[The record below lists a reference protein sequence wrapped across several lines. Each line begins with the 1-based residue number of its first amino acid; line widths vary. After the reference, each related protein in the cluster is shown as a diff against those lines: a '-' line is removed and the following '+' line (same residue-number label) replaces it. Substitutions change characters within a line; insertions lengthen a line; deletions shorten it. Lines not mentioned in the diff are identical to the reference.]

1 MYRGKDCMKKFYEF
15 TKSHAI
21 KIINFKKK
29 KMRLVTKEQ
38 QQSYENAKICY
49 ICKEKF
55 ENKYLKD
62 KKYRKA
68 RDHCNY
74 TREYGGAA
82 YSICNLVYSVPIFM
96 ASLLSNLVNNLS
108 GGIHRIKCEYEHDDK
123 KM

>member
-1 MYRGKDCMKKFYEF
+1 MYRGKDCMKTFYEF

-49 ICKEKF
+49 ICKEKL

-62 KKYRKA
+62 KKYCKA

-74 TREYGGAA
+74 TREYRGAA
-82 YSICNLVYSVPIFM
+82 YSICNLIYSVPIFM

-108 GGIHRIKCEYEHDDK
+108 GGIHRIKYEYEHDDE